1 VHTQN
6 LVESPVRRKYMGE
19 RKTWPMTRL
28 ALLAAGIVSAILSVA
43 LIVVAVR
50 LSPHL
55 LAAEFEG
62 DPAVGLAT
70 AGLALFTGL
79 LFLAAA
85 ITAFFAYEEIST
97 STAVN
102 SADLAL
108 QLDNRFNS
116 DRGLRIRHGAV
127 TFLANQRGVPL
138 HCYHNISPYC
148 TGQYVWYGLTSDL
161 VDIFNYLDWIG
172 YLVDE
177 RTKAVER
184 EVVAQKFGPW
194 FINYYQI
201 CADEIAQVR
210 EKDPA
215 RWQYLAHLYD
225 KLIQREKDL
234 YAKLGKPYRAERESK
249 EIDNFLQLEHIRSH
263 RGFNATSDV
272 DEANLPGSEAHPLQT
287 PPVTEHSKGDSH

>member
-1 VHTQN
+1 
-6 LVESPVRRKYMGE
+6 MGK
-19 RKTWPMTRL
+19 RKTSPSTRL
-28 ALLAAGIVSAILSVA
+28 ALLAAGIVSTILSVF
-43 LIVVAVR
+43 LIVVAIR

-55 LAAEFEG
+55 FAAEFEG
-62 DPAVGLAT
+62 DPGVGLAT

-85 ITAFFAYEEIST
+85 ITAFFAYEQIST

-127 TFLANQRGVPL
+127 TFLASQRGVTW

-148 TGQYVWYGLTSDL
+148 TGQQVWYGLTSDL
-161 VDIFNYLDWIG
+161 VDIFNYFDWIG

-177 RTKAVER
+177 RTKAVDR

-194 FINYYQI
+194 FINYYQL
-201 CADEIAQVR
+201 CEDEIARVGKKAPPR
-210 EKDPA
+210 GK
-215 RWQYLAHLYD
+215 YLPRLYD
-225 KLIQREKDL
+225 ALIRREKDL

-249 EIDNFLQLEHIRSH
+249 EIDKFLQLEHIRSH
-263 RGFNATSDV
+263 RGFNPRSDV
-272 DEANLPGSEAHPLQT
+272 DEANLPGSEAHPLET
-287 PPVTEHSKGDSH
+287 SPVPEHSK